1 MVKYLL
7 LGFYIFL
14 SGFAVAQQ
22 PTLTISSISAEPGQ
36 DVSVQ
41 VAGTNFVGISSM
53 QFSISWDPAVLE
65 YQEVTDF
72 GLPLMNLG
80 NFGAA
85 DVALGNLGFLWYNDV
100 GGYNAAAVDLF
111 KIEFKAL
118 DDIGNAST
126 TVSFSNQPTPI
137 EIADTTFVDIG
148 MIPVNGSVEIIDPNN
163 IKDFE
168 NSKTIVNQNVPN
180 PFCDQTFIPID
191 LKESNEIYLEI
202 IDLTGT
208 QIYEYAEFFNP
219 GLHRINITGDIFPV
233 NGTYLYTV
241 LIGEK
246 KVAKKLF
253 YNGK

>member
-1 MVKYLL
+1 MLKYLL
-7 LGFYIFL
+7 LLFCVFS
-14 SGFAVAQQ
+14 SGLAIAQQ
-22 PTLTISSISAEPGQ
+22 PTLSISSIAAEPGQ
-36 DVSVQ
+36 VFTVQ
-41 VAGTNFVGISSM
+41 VAGADLVGISSM
-53 QFSISWDPAVLE
+53 QFSISWDPGVLE
-65 YQEVTDF
+65 YQEVKDF

-80 NFGAA
+80 NFGQA

-100 GGYNAAAVDLF
+100 GGYNADAVDLF

-118 DDIGNAST
+118 NDVGNAST

-137 EIADTTFVDIG
+137 EIADTTFTDIG
-148 MIPVNGSVEIIDPNN
+148 MIPVNGSVEIMDPNN
-163 IKDFE
+163 IAEIE
-168 NSKTIVNQNVPN
+168 NSKTIVSQNVPN

-191 LKESNEIYLEI
+191 LKERSKIHLEI

-219 GLHRINITGDIFPV
+219 GLQRINITGDIFPA

-241 LIGEK
+241 LIGDK